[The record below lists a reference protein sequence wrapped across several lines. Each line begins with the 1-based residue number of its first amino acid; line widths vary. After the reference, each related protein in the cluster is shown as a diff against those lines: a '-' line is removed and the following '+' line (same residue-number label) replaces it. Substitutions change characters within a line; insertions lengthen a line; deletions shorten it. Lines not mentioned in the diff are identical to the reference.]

1 MGLER
6 SFYDVS
12 ELVGVVEVCT
22 VVFMPVIAVCPI
34 QFPFNIMFSTT
45 DNTAGNVYTVFI
57 AMQAMTVYFYNIPV
71 ATMDYGSVSMI
82 VWFATCHRRECVN
95 ITIENDGVA
104 EPLESF
110 FVTLKRTP
118 DIDGRI
124 TLDPVDGEI
133 MIIDATGT

>member
-45 DNTAGNVYTVFI
+45 DNTAGNDI
-57 AMQAMTVYFYNIPV
+57 AMQAMTVYICNIPV

-82 VWFATCHRRECVN
+82 VWFATCQRRECVN

-133 MIIDATGT
+133 VIIDATGT